1 MEEDNLL
8 ILEVV
13 VEGEEHKEAIPEE
26 VVPKEVDM
34 VAEVVT
40 KTRTG
45 IITTKALKCHN
56 NQTYLV
62 YW

>member
-1 MEEDNLL
+1 M
-8 ILEVV
+8 LEAV

-26 VVPKEVDM
+26 VEPKEVDM
-34 VAEVVT
+34 AVEVVT